1 MTHARRFTA
10 EKIGKRVA
18 LLQAMLHRDTR
29 PLDPFRVRW
38 LPDAAADPPL
48 GRALADWPEIPWNS
62 YWAGQNRNFL
72 LATEFTIPRLWGRG
86 PVGLHLPLGVAG
98 DIFTHPEATLFIDG
112 QAFASAD
119 RYHHTI
125 YLPERVIDG
134 RSHRLELHGWT
145 GLTGWPPNPDEATQ
159 LFMRPC
165 AVVEIDVATRDF
177 LSLAEVTLE
186 AALHLA
192 DAHPARHR
200 MLTALDDAFLKLDTR
215 DPLGELFYRTV
226 PAAMAALEAGLAEA
240 GAPLDVTLHA
250 VGHAHIDVAYL
261 WPVLQT
267 RRKNARTTLNVLRL
281 MERFPSYRFSH
292 SQPALYKMTEV
303 DYPDVFD
310 GIRARV
316 AEGRWEPIG
325 GMWVEPDTNIPGPEA
340 LVRQILLGRRY
351 FAEKFGRAAEAP
363 VLWIPDTFGMSWCL
377 PQLMAQSG
385 LKWMVTNKVNW
396 NQYNQ
401 VPASTT
407 WWEGID
413 GTRVLAH
420 FLTTPREV
428 QHLPFPTN
436 YKSDLSAEEVI
447 GTWEK
452 STAKERIDELPICY
466 GYGDG
471 GGGPTGPLIRRAEIW
486 ANMPGAPRVKFSSV
500 RAFFEAIE
508 PKAAD
513 LPVWA
518 DELYLEGHRGVLTSQ
533 AWIKRANR
541 HAEAALHEVEYL
553 AARAFV
559 LGGQDLPWDK
569 LTEAWEILC
578 LNQFHDIVTG
588 TSIPEVFEDARRD
601 YARLHALVGEMRA
614 AATGEGTDG
623 FGVVNAT
630 PFPITRQAVIP
641 PDAAAT
647 LPAEAVTQTVEGGT
661 LIEVGPLA
669 PYSVTPLRSD
679 RPVGEASAAR
689 LPNGGIRLENDVL
702 TLDFDTDAT
711 LTRIFDKRAAREVL
725 KDGQAGNR
733 LQVFEDRP
741 ISWDA
746 WDIDAFFE
754 DRGEVVGGLTR
765 FEIVEAGPLRAA
777 IWIERAYRS
786 SRITQQI
793 RLCAASPR
801 IDFVTDVDWQETHLL
816 LKVAFPVAV
825 FSPVA
830 TYEIQWGSIMRPTH
844 RNTSWDYAK
853 FEVPAQRWADLSE
866 ADYGVAL
873 LNDCKYGYD
882 VHKDVLR
889 LSLIKSATM
898 PDPTADRGPHRFTY
912 ALLPHLGDWRRGE
925 VIKQAWSLNAPAV
938 AERSFRTA
946 LGGKPLVSS
955 PAPNVVIETVKVAED
970 RAGLVIRLFEANRAR
985 GPVEIRFSRP
995 LAEARRCTLL
1005 EVPEGPPLAVD
1016 GTTLPLTLRP
1026 FEIVSLRVRFQE

>member
-10 EKIGKRVA
+10 EKIGKRIA
-18 LLQAMLHRDTR
+18 LAQRMLHAAAL
-29 PLDPFRVRW
+29 PFAPFRVHW
-38 LPDAAADPPL
+38 LPDAEAEPPL
-48 GRALADWPEIPWNS
+48 GADLSGWDTIPWNS

-72 LATEFTIPRLWGRG
+72 LATDVTIPKGWGKG

-98 DIFTHPEATLFIDG
+98 DIFTHPEATLFLDG
-112 QAFASAD
+112 ETFASAD
-119 RYHHTI
+119 RYHQSI
-125 YLPERVIDG
+125 YLPERLIDG
-134 RSHRLELHGWT
+134 RPHRLELHGWT
-145 GLTGWPPNPDEATQ
+145 GLSGWPPSPDDGTQ
-159 LFMRPC
+159 LFMKEC
-165 AVVEIDVATRDF
+165 SVVEFDVPTRDF
-177 LSLAEVTLE
+177 LSLAEVVLD
-186 AALHLA
+186 AATHLA
-192 DAHPARHR
+192 ETHPARHR
-200 MLTALDDAFLKLDTR
+200 MLTALDAAFLQLDTR
-215 DPLGELFYRTV
+215 DPMGDAFYRSV
-226 PAAMAALEAGLAEA
+226 PEAMTALQNGLASA
-240 GAPLDVTLHA
+240 GDPLDVTLHA
-250 VGHAHIDVAYL
+250 IGHAHIDVAYL
-261 WPVLQT
+261 WPLSQT
-267 RRKNARTTLNVLRL
+267 RRKNARTSLNVLRL
-281 MERFPSYRFSH
+281 MERFPGYRFSH
-292 SQPALYKMTEV
+292 SQPALYKMTEE
-303 DYPDVFD
+303 DHPDVFE

-316 AEGRWEPIG
+316 AEGRWEPMG
-325 GMWVEPDTNIPGPEA
+325 GMWVEPDTNIPGGEA

-351 FAEKFGRAAEAP
+351 FAEKFGRGAEAP

-471 GGGPTGPLIRRAEIW
+471 GGGPTGPLIRRAELW
-486 ANMPGAPRVKFSSV
+486 AEMPGAPRMRFSSV

-508 PKAAD
+508 DKTAD

-533 AWIKRANR
+533 AWIKRENR
-541 HAEAALHEVEYL
+541 RAEAALHEVEYL

-559 LGGQDLPWDK
+559 LGAQDLPWES

-588 TSIPEVFEDARRD
+588 TSIGEVFEDARLD
-601 YARLHALVGEMRA
+601 YHRLHQLAAEMRA
-614 AATGEGTDG
+614 AATGRAEDG
-623 FGVVNAT
+623 WGVVNAT
-630 PFPITRQAVIP
+630 PFPIIRQAVIP
-641 PDAAAT
+641 EHVARDLPADAAT
-647 LPAEAVTQTVEGGT
+647 QSVTGGI
-661 LIEVGPLA
+661 LIEIGPLA
-669 PYSVTPLRSD
+669 PYSVTPLRAD
-679 RPVGEASAAR
+679 APRGWVRAVRHAD
-689 LPNGGIRLENDVL
+689 GGFTLENDL
-702 TLDFDTDAT
+702 LRLDFSSDAA
-711 LTRIFDKRAAREVL
+711 LTRIYDNRIGRDVL
-725 KDGQAGNR
+725 KPGEVGNR

-754 DRGEVVGGLTR
+754 DRGEVVGGLMSA
-765 FEIVEAGPLRAA
+765 EVIEEGPLRVALRV
-777 IWIERAYRS
+777 ERAYRS
-786 SRITQQI
+786 SRLVQEI

-801 IDFVTDVDWQETHLL
+801 IDFVTDVDWRETHLL

-882 VHKDVLR
+882 IHKDVLR

-898 PDPTADRGPHRFTY
+898 PDPKADRGHHRFTY
-912 ALLPHLGDWRRGE
+912 ALLPHLGDWRAGE
-925 VIKQAWSLNAPAV
+925 VIKQAWSLNSPAV
-938 AERSFRTA
+938 AEHSFRAA
-946 LGGKPLVSS
+946 LGGKSLVESR
-955 PAPNVVIETVKVAED
+955 APNVVIETVKVAED
-970 RAGLVIRLFEANRAR
+970 RSGLIVRLFEAHRSR
-985 GPVEIRFSRP
+985 GPVRIAFSRVP
-995 LAEARRCTLL
+995 AEIHRCSLL
-1005 EVPEGPPLAVD
+1005 EEPFGDPIPTD
-1016 GTTLPLTLRP
+1016 GTEALLTLRP
-1026 FEIVSLRVRFQE
+1026 FEIVSLRVRF